1 MMYMEYLGVAV
12 MFAKAFRNWLSKARE
27 LTPTQRQ
34 RTIEGLRD
42 ERPAPSPLVEV
53 LDPNP
58 ACPHCGHTP
67 CGRWGS
73 AGGLPRFRCAA
84 CGKTFNP
91 LTRTPL
97 ARLRHRECWPE
108 YAQALIDGDT
118 VRAAARRC
126 GVHKNTSFRWRHR
139 FLTLPAEVKPAHLHG
154 IVEADE
160 TYFLESHKGER
171 DLPRP
176 PRKRGGTAHKRGLSD
191 EQIPVLVVRDRSTAT
206 TDAVLLKADT
216 AAVSAV
222 LEPVLDPDAVLC
234 SDSAAVYH
242 CFAERAHIAHTPVNL
257 SAGIR
262 VIDHAFHIQN
272 VNAYHGRLK
281 GWMFRFHGVATKYLP
296 NYLGWRRCLERFATT
311 LTPSLLLGLAIMGNQ
326 HLTQT

>member
-1 MMYMEYLGVAV
+1 M
-12 MFAKAFRNWLSKARE
+12 RPTSSK
-27 LTPTQRQ
+27 
-34 RTIEGLRD
+34 
-42 ERPAPSPLVEV
+42 
-53 LDPNP
+53 
-58 ACPHCGHTP
+58 
-67 CGRWGS
+67 
-73 AGGLPRFRCAA
+73 
-84 CGKTFNP
+84 
-91 LTRTPL
+91 
-97 ARLRHRECWPE
+97 
-108 YAQALIDGDT
+108 
-118 VRAAARRC
+118 
-126 GVHKNTSFRWRHR
+126 
-139 FLTLPAEVKPAHLHG
+139 
-154 IVEADE
+154 
-160 TYFLESHKGER
+160 SHKGER

-242 CFAERAHIAHTPVNL
+242 CFAERAHMAHTPVNL